1 MLGLEGRLEREP
13 QEFDVRVHLLIRDL
27 EGARL
32 LRRDD
37 CLSNLTGDLLG
48 RAHGG
53 IRDLTEDDHALSV
66 AFALDRRPGP
76 RQEVGLPSPASRPR
90 SLSIGILLTG
100 LSSSGPRDTPSASGP
115 KRLLRTA

>member
-53 IRDLTEDDHALSV
+53 IRDLTEDDDAMSV
-66 AFALDRRPGP
+66 SFELDRHPGP
-76 RQEVGLPSPASRPR
+76 RLEVCLHSSRYLAPLHMHQDMATR
-90 SLSIGILLTG
+90 
-100 LSSSGPRDTPSASGP
+100 
-115 KRLLRTA
+115 

>member
-37 CLSNLTGDLLG
+37 RLSNLTGDLLG
-48 RAHGG
+48 RGQGG
-53 IRDLTEDDHALSV
+53 IRGLTEDDHALPG
-66 AFALDRRPGP
+66 APALG
-76 RQEVGLPSPASRPR
+76 R
-90 SLSIGILLTG
+90 SLS
-100 LSSSGPRDTPSASGP
+100 PRQDV
-115 KRLLRTA
+115 RLPVSREQAARLEQRALADGSVTVRA